1 MEIAGET
8 HRGHIRPRNED
19 RIDWDEDAGVA
30 VLADGM
36 GGLPYGQEAARLA
49 VEAVI
54 RIAQTHHGSDH
65 TWLESGGDPA
75 DLVQLANRA
84 VLSYT
89 ERDRRYEGMGTTL
102 ALVCAAPDEVAI
114 AHVGDSRVYRFR
126 EGALE
131 CLTQDHT
138 PVQQA
143 LAAGAMSEA
152 EARRSPERNVLERA
166 LGAVTWAEPDVHR
179 LPRRSGDL
187 FLLCSDGL
195 TELVDEERIRTILTE
210 GADHSSLAER
220 AHKLIEAALDAG
232 GTDNV
237 SVILART

>member
-1 MEIAGET
+1 MEIVGES
-8 HRGHIRPRNED
+8 HRGHVRPRNED
-19 RIDWDEDAGVA
+19 RIDWDENAGVV

-49 VEAVI
+49 VEAVT
-54 RIAQTHHGSDH
+54 RIARNHHSSDH

-102 ALVCAAPDEVAI
+102 ALLCAAPDELAI
-114 AHVGDSRVYRFR
+114 AHVGDSRIYRCR
-126 EGALE
+126 EGHLE
-131 CLTQDHT
+131 RLTADHT
-138 PVQQA
+138 PVQHA
-143 LAAGAMSEA
+143 LAAGEITEA

-166 LGAVTWAEPDVHR
+166 LGAVTRAEPDVSR
-179 LPRRSGDL
+179 LPRQSGDL

-195 TELVDEERIRTILTE
+195 TEPLADEAIGAIVADTDRSLAQRARALVD
-210 GADHSSLAER
+210 
-220 AHKLIEAALDAG
+220 AALDSG
-232 GTDNV
+232 GPDNI
-237 SVILART
+237 SVILVRT

>member
-1 MEIAGET
+1 MEIVGES
-8 HRGHIRPRNED
+8 HRGHVRPRNED
-19 RIDWDEDAGVA
+19 RIDWDENAGVV

-49 VEAVI
+49 VEAVT
-54 RIAQTHHGSDH
+54 RIARNHHSSDH

-102 ALVCAAPDEVAI
+102 ALLCAAPDELAI
-114 AHVGDSRVYRFR
+114 AHVGDSRIYRLR
-126 EGALE
+126 EGHLE
-131 CLTQDHT
+131 RLTADHT
-138 PVQQA
+138 PVQHA
-143 LAAGAMSEA
+143 LAAGEITEA

-166 LGAVTWAEPDVHR
+166 LGAVTRAEPDVSR
-179 LPRRSGDL
+179 LPRQSGDL

-195 TELVDEERIRTILTE
+195 TEPLADEAIGAIVADTDRSLAQRARALVD
-210 GADHSSLAER
+210 
-220 AHKLIEAALDAG
+220 AALDSG
-232 GTDNV
+232 GPDNI
-237 SVILART
+237 SVILVRT

>member
-1 MEIAGET
+1 MEIVGES
-8 HRGHIRPRNED
+8 HRGHVRPRNED
-19 RIDWDEDAGVA
+19 RIDWDESAGVA
-30 VLADGM
+30 ALADGM

-49 VEAVI
+49 VEAI
-54 RIAQTHHGSDH
+54 TRIARNHHGSDH

-102 ALVCAAPDEVAI
+102 ALLCTAPDEVAI
-114 AHVGDSRVYRFR
+114 AHVGDSRIYRYR
-126 EGALE
+126 EGHLE
-131 CLTQDHT
+131 RLTSDHT
-138 PVQQA
+138 PVQHA
-143 LAAGAMSEA
+143 LAAGEITDA

-166 LGAVTWAEPDVHR
+166 LGAVTRAEPDVSR

-195 TELVDEERIRTILTE
+195 TEPLADEAIRAIVAET
-210 GADHSSLAER
+210 SRSLAQR
-220 AHKLIEAALDAG
+220 AQDLIEAALDG
-232 GTDNV
+232 GGPDNV
-237 SVILART
+237 SVILVRT